1 MDRSN
6 WDQEGPGGGVG
17 EKYWETE
24 MESGKGHFGGMVFM
38 LCLYDVPGRPDI
50 FLGEAVGVSGKG
62 KTQGRKKGETTVRM
76 REEFYKVK

>member
-1 MDRSN
+1 
-6 WDQEGPGGGVG
+6 
-17 EKYWETE
+17 
-24 MESGKGHFGGMVFM
+24 M
-38 LCLYDVPGRPDI
+38 LCLYDVPGRPDL